1 MYLKSSPTAD
11 ETLLESTLRGLIP
24 DQAVTTGAGIK
35 AADLKVKRT
44 TVTTDGS
51 LIIIK

>member
-1 MYLKSSPTAD
+1 MYLKSSPTAA
-11 ETLLESTLRGLIP
+11 ETTFESTLRGLIP

-35 AADLKVKRT
+35 VSTLNVKRT

-51 LIIIK
+51 LIIVK